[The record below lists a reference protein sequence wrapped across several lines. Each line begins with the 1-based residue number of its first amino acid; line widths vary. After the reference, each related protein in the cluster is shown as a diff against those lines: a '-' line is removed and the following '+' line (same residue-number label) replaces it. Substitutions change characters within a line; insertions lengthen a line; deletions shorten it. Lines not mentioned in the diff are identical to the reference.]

1 MTSPRLLSRLTWSRR
16 NYLQSP
22 RIVAARLSRLKSKA
36 RPAERH
42 PGILW
47 KPQRFVQLRIVKN
60 VPEMIDDLAIS
71 PKLIR
76 KHKGCHALR
85 PVGETLPPL
94 ADLPPASIG
103 LQKMETTAES
113 ARRVVI
119 NVTNNVR
126 GELSAHVITVS
137 ELNRKKIACAIE
149 CDGHDAKSVGIIDT
163 IDVVRRDHFALPHG
177 GEGHFQPSSENKKR
191 AISHSQM
198 LSTIN
203 STNPIP
209 TSSTASATESYSSQ
223 CR

>member
-1 MTSPRLLSRLTWSRR
+1 
-16 NYLQSP
+16 LQSP

-103 LQKMETTAES
+103 LPKNGDDGRVGE
-113 ARRVVI
+113 ARRITFAVI